1 MFKIG
6 ILKIPEEP
14 SYIAKRKWNIVSP
27 FQTGLN
33 NMNFIETMLSKK
45 IKEAEPTL
53 DILGA
58 DRKVLQVAVQ
68 DFTNYLK
75 FNWNIA
81 EEETHILD
89 YADRMKQLHK
99 EDSVE
104 IEAFL
109 AVWSGIWLK
118 KWKERSNLLIGKQN
132 QSELSKAPETATK
145 AESLW
150 TKLECREEMIEIVS
164 STLIK
169 NAEICG
175 TKIIAENLLKM
186 EIRKNFSG
194 DINNKE
200 QVLAILNNALRKAR
214 EISQRTGPL
223 ISIKVDKS
231 YYCQV
236 NT

>member
-1 MFKIG
+1 
-6 ILKIPEEP
+6 
-14 SYIAKRKWNIVSP
+14 
-27 FQTGLN
+27 
-33 NMNFIETMLSKK
+33 MNTIETMLSKK

-58 DRKVLQVAVQ
+58 DRKVLQVASQ
-68 DFTNYLK
+68 DFMNYLY
-75 FNWNIA
+75 FNSNLAEKETNISNHVDKI
-81 EEETHILD
+81 E
-89 YADRMKQLHK
+89 QLHK
-99 EDSVE
+99 EDPVE

-132 QSELSKAPETATK
+132 QKELSKTPEADIKT
-145 AESLW
+145 ESLW
-150 TKLECREEMIEIVS
+150 IKLECREEMIGIIV

-175 TKIIAENLLKM
+175 TRIIAENLLKM
-186 EIRKNFSG
+186 EIRKNFSK

-200 QVLAILNNALRKAR
+200 QVLAILNNTLRR
-214 EISQRTGPL
+214 VHEIAQRTGPL
-223 ISIKVDKS
+223 ISIKIDKS

-236 NT
+236 NN